1 MFFAV
6 LVFTPK
12 RKLRHHEMIHLLFK
26 KAGTDYIDF
35 LKLNTIGIEHW
46 CFAQNSDLSQGLAI
60 ISLSVNRRSI
70 SESVLPVIKAVFWE
84 INSNVGASNS
94 VDVHS
99 AT

>member
-35 LKLNTIGIEHW
+35 LKLNAIGIEHW
-46 CFAQNSDLSQGLAI
+46 CDLSQGLTF